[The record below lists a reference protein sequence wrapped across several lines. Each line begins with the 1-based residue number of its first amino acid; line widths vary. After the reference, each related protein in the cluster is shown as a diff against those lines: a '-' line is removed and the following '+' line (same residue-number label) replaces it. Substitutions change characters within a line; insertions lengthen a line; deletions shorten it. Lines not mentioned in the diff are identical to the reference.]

1 MMRITPNLLIF
12 CQGCAGAKSNQQIK
26 LAAWK
31 ECNNDFSWFDIAYE
45 KNQRWYFSFLLM
57 EKLFSLGLRF
67 KMRHMLHLRIYQ
79 SMQKSERT
87 SNGMVDCC
95 IGKVPFSFYML
106 NQKAKGKDL

>member
-1 MMRITPNLLIF
+1 MVLFIF
-12 CQGCAGAKSNQQIK
+12 AYGKIVLTGAKVMFLKQFQIH
-26 LAAWK
+26 
-31 ECNNDFSWFDIAYE
+31 ESYI
-45 KNQRWYFSFLLM
+45 S
-57 EKLFSLGLRF
+57 LFYSSSSIQFRF

-79 SMQKSERT
+79 SIQKSERT